1 LKSGIALPAPIS
13 LTITNTGSA
22 SVTLAAAVA
31 TGIAAAGATVS
42 VNQPSITLAA
52 GAKTTLVVTLSGAVP
67 PAGEYNGAV
76 TLKSATPAVNMRI
89 PYMFIVGDGIPVV
102 ALPLF
107 GCCYGAVGTDLGAN
121 PIQVLD
127 QYGVPVAGVPV
138 SWTILPAGAVTMK
151 SVTGVPGTQS
161 NTAFPFT
168 PAACSPASSS
178 RATTC
183 PTNNYGISWVE
194 VVGGASAGNSA
205 TITASVGPYTGT
217 AALVSGVTLIPVSS
231 VTTGGVVNTGSYQTT
246 VAPGSYADIFG
257 ANMMD
262 PNSLLNSTGDVSFF
276 SRLPLTLDGV
286 TVSFDAPAAGS
297 LPAIS
302 VPGYVFFV
310 SPSQVNVYVPWELEN
325 YPSAQVKVTF
335 EQFLYSNLVNV
346 ALNNY
351 TPAFLMNSGTVAD
364 AVDNTTGAIITASNP
379 ATAGEY
385 LQLYCNGL
393 GPVTNQ
399 PASGDPASLTL
410 LSYTTTPVTVM
421 IGGKPVTP
429 LFAGLAPGFV
439 GEYEVVI
446 QVPSGLGTG
455 NQPITV
461 SVGGVT
467 STATVSGLQVFL
479 PTK

>member
-1 LKSGIALPAPIS
+1 
-13 LTITNTGSA
+13 
-22 SVTLAAAVA
+22 
-31 TGIAAAGATVS
+31 
-42 VNQPSITLAA
+42 
-52 GAKTTLVVTLSGAVP
+52 
-67 PAGEYNGAV
+67 
-76 TLKSATPAVNMRI
+76 
-89 PYMFIVGDGIPVV
+89 
-102 ALPLF
+102 
-107 GCCYGAVGTDLGAN
+107 
-121 PIQVLD
+121 
-127 QYGVPVAGVPV
+127 
-138 SWTILPAGAVTMK
+138 
-151 SVTGVPGTQS
+151 
-161 NTAFPFT
+161 
-168 PAACSPASSS
+168 
-178 RATTC
+178 
-183 PTNNYGISWVE
+183 
-194 VVGGASAGNSA
+194 
-205 TITASVGPYTGT
+205 
-217 AALVSGVTLIPVSS
+217 
-231 VTTGGVVNTGSYQTT
+231 VVNTGSYQTT

-286 TVSFDAPAAGS
+286 TVSFDAPATGS
-297 LPAIS
+297 LPAKS

-310 SPSQVNVYVPWELEN
+310 SPGQVNVYVPWELEN
-325 YPSAQVKVTF
+325 YPSAQLKVTF

-346 ALNNY
+346 TLNNY

-410 LSYTTTPVTVM
+410 LSYTASPVTVT
-421 IGGKPVTP
+421 IGGKQVTP

-446 QVPSGLGTG
+446 LVPSGLTSG

-467 STATVSGLQVFL
+467 SPVTVAGATVYL
-479 PTK
+479 PIK

>member
-1 LKSGIALPAPIS
+1 
-13 LTITNTGSA
+13 
-22 SVTLAAAVA
+22 
-31 TGIAAAGATVS
+31 
-42 VNQPSITLAA
+42 
-52 GAKTTLVVTLSGAVP
+52 
-67 PAGEYNGAV
+67 
-76 TLKSATPAVNMRI
+76 MRI

-138 SWTILPAGAVTMK
+138 SWTISPAGAVTMK

-161 NTAFPFT
+161 NTALPFT

-178 RATTC
+178 RATSC

-205 TITASVGPYTGT
+205 TITASVGPYTGN
-217 AALVSGVTLIPVSS
+217 AALVSGVTLIPASS

-286 TVSFDAPAAGS
+286 TVSFDAPATGT